1 MRNRLAVLVLTFATA
16 AIVAACERE
25 VAPLPAL
32 SVADHADSIEAWHA
46 FRKNAIYGPTG
57 WKTMLG
63 LWWLNE
69 GETTVGA
76 DSGAAIVLPRDRS
89 PKQFGTLHVG
99 NDSTWFVAA
108 RGVTFTV
115 DTSKTPVTSARLRSD
130 LEPRATIVRHG
141 SLMMHYIVREDRG
154 MRKHGVR
161 IRDTLNPVRVN
172 PEPIRYFPTDIQWRT
187 QAKFTPGT
195 APDSFNIVGV
205 LGFDTRMAHLGDLT
219 FNLKGHQYTLAVIRE
234 PEDHGKNLFLMFTD
248 STNRKETY
256 PATRYV
262 WVLPPDSLGR
272 TIVDFNKAFNP
283 PCAFTKFSTCP
294 FPPKGN
300 HLPLRVEGG
309 EWNPHYVEAGPV
321 KP

>member
-1 MRNRLAVLVLTFATA
+1 MRPPIVAFVLAVASIA
-16 AIVAACERE
+16 ACDREPPPLPPVSVAA
-25 VAPLPAL
+25 
-32 SVADHADSIEAWHA
+32 HADSIEAWHA

-57 WKTMLG
+57 WRTLLG
-63 LWWLNE
+63 LWWLSP
-69 GETTVGA
+69 GETTIGS
-76 DSGAAIVLPRDRS
+76 DSASTIILPRDRS
-89 PKQFGTLHVG
+89 PRQLGTLHVG

-115 DTSKTPVTSARLRSD
+115 DTSKVPVTSARMNHD
-130 LEPRATIVRHG
+130 LAPGATVVRYG
-141 SLMMHYIVREDRG
+141 SLMMHYIAREDRG
-154 MRKHGVR
+154 EIKHAVR
-161 IRDTLNPVRVN
+161 IRDTLNPVRAN
-172 PEPIRYFPTDIQWRT
+172 PEPIRYFPTDIALRT
-187 QAKFTPGT
+187 QARFTPVS

-205 LGFDTRMAHLGDLT
+205 LGFDTKMAHLGDLT
-219 FNLKGHQYTLAVIRE
+219 FSLKGSEYTLAVIRE

-309 EWNPHYVEAGPV
+309 EWNPSYVEATAV
-321 KP
+321 KPER